1 MFVQTALPVAA
12 GSNPAAPEGFA
23 HRGGGPAGS
32 GSSAHRGDPPHQ
44 VIHSAAW
51 RVRTIR
57 LGGDHE

>member
-44 VIHSAAW
+44 VIHSSA
-51 RVRTIR
+51 
-57 LGGDHE
+57 